1 MWYSVGMHLLLLFYV
16 IARITERVTTAATR
30 DFVTG
35 GIATPLTGE
44 GFEKTVALQS
54 KQEGRQ
60 PFPGTAHSS
69 IDQQHRT
76 IFCALKDAR
85 SSYKPAIFMDSGCLV
100 DTSLEVL
107 GGEDC
112 ALAG

>member
-16 IARITERVTTAATR
+16 IARITERVTNAASR

-35 GIATPLTGE
+35 GTATLLTAE
-44 GFEKTVALQS
+44 GFEKTVELQE

-69 IDQQHRT
+69 ID
-76 IFCALKDAR
+76 
-85 SSYKPAIFMDSGCLV
+85 
-100 DTSLEVL
+100 
-107 GGEDC
+107 
-112 ALAG
+112 